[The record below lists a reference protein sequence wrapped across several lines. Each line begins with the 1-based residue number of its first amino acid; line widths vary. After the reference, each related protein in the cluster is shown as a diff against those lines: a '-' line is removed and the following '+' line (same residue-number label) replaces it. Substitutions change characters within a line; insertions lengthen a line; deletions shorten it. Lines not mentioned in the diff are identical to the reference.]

1 MVGAPAGRDVAAST
15 AVVGSAGA
23 ASRPGARRREVLTAA
38 QARRTALAAQG
49 FTDPRPAGP
58 PTARHLQRVID
69 RVGLLQID
77 SVNVVARSHRL
88 PVFSRL
94 GPYDD
99 DLLRRAAERPPRRLV
114 EYWAHEASLV
124 PPRTHR
130 LLRWR
135 MARAAEEA
143 WGRYRRILAERPR
156 LLQDVLDAVADGG
169 AMTAAQVTARLHP
182 GAPRSSAGSW
192 MVPPTDAVLA
202 GPARDVKAAAEQL
215 FWSGELSAAG
225 RTAQFE
231 RRYDLPE
238 RVLPAEVASA
248 PDLPEADAVRE
259 LVAVAA
265 RSLGVATEAHLRDYF
280 RLRPSQSRRAVDELL
295 EEGVLVPVAVR
306 GWARP
311 ALLHR
316 DAVFPRRVPGRALLS
331 PFDSLVFERS
341 RTEALFGVRVRL
353 EIYVP
358 AAQRVHGYYVLPLL
372 LDGELVAR
380 VDLKAERPAGVLRVQ
395 AAWSEPHAPA
405 HVADELA
412 AELRSMAAWLRLDDV
427 AVAGPGDLAPRL
439 VDALART

>member
-1 MVGAPAGRDVAAST
+1 VPG
-15 AVVGSAGA
+15 GS
-23 ASRPGARRREVLTAA
+23 ARRREVLTAA

-49 FTDPRPAGP
+49 FIDPRPTGS
-58 PTARHLQRVID
+58 PTARHLQRVVD

-99 DLLRRAAERPPRRLV
+99 ELLRRAAERSPRRLV

-143 WGRYRRILAERPR
+143 WGRYRRILSERPR
-156 LLQDVLDAVADGG
+156 LLQEVLDVVADGG

-192 MVPPTDAVLA
+192 MVPPTDAVLT

-215 FWSGELSAAG
+215 FWSGELTAAG
-225 RTAQFE
+225 RTPQFE
-231 RRYDLPE
+231 RRYDLPA
-238 RVLPAEVASA
+238 RVLPAEVAAA
-248 PDLPEADAVRE
+248 PDLPEVDAVRE
-259 LVAVAA
+259 LVAIAG

-280 RLRPSQSRRAVDELL
+280 RLRPAQSRRAVDELV
-295 EEGVLVPVAVR
+295 EQGVLAPVAVR

-316 DAVFPRRVPGRALLS
+316 DAAFPRRVAGRALLS

-380 VDLKAERPAGVLRVQ
+380 VDLKADRSAGLLRVQ
-395 AAWSEPHAPA
+395 AAWAEPHAPEHA
-405 HVADELA
+405 ASELA
-412 AELRSMAAWLRLDDV
+412 AELRSLAGWLGLGDV
-427 AVAGPGDLAPRL
+427 AVAGRGDLAPRL
-439 VDALART
+439 AEELARG